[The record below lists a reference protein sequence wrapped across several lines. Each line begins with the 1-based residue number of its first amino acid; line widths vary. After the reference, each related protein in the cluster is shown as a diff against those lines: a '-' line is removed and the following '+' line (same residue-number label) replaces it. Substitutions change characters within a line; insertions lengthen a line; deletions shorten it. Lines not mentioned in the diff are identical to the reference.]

1 MSGLFI
7 TSTGTEIGKTFV
19 TAALC
24 HQLRQAGKAVTAIK
38 PVISGIEDG
47 NMDGT
52 DTAAIAGGLGLPLT
66 SETVDMISPFRF
78 KAPLAPVMAAKLE
91 GRTLDYQAVVDVC
104 KNRIAANTFT
114 LVEGVGGSFVPMTE
128 DKLVADWIADLGLP
142 SLLVTGSY
150 LGTISHT
157 IATVDAMCQ
166 RNLPIGAIII
176 SESAPVP
183 GQDPHPDLQETAHQ
197 IEHWC
202 GLPVATVPRIEGTAP
217 WKRASNLL
225 ALVKVYP

>member
-1 MSGLFI
+1 MPGLFI

-24 HQLRQAGKAVTAIK
+24 HQLRRANRPVTALK
-38 PVISGIEDG
+38 PVISGIDG
-47 NMDGT
+47 DNMDGT
-52 DTAAIAGGLGLPLT
+52 DTAAIADGLGLPLAP
-66 SETVDMISPFRF
+66 ETVDMISPFRF

-104 KNRIAANTFT
+104 KETISANAFT

-157 IATVDAMCQ
+157 IATLDAMRQ
-166 RNLPIGAIII
+166 RSLPVKAIII
-176 SESAPVP
+176 SESPPVA

-197 IEHWC
+197 IGHWC
-202 GLPVATVPRIEGTAP
+202 QLPVAVVKRLDGEAP
-217 WKRASNLL
+217 WRRAQDLL
-225 ALVKVYP
+225 PFF